1 MAPGRGPH
9 AMPAHPT
16 RTTVR
21 TTQSMETK
29 ANYVLIGAFTI
40 LVSLLLLLFA
50 LWAAKYSSEKSWRE
64 YAVIFNEPV
73 TGLSEGSS
81 VQYNGISVGTVETL
95 RLAPDDPRRVLA
107 QLRLQADA
115 PIKADTRAK
124 ISMTGI
130 TGSPII
136 QLTGG
141 SPGSPS
147 LVDVD
152 HSEIPVIQTEAS
164 ALQNIADTANRL
176 VARMDQV
183 LSEENVKRV
192 SATLANIESMTGS
205 IADQRED
212 LRALIVNAR
221 KSSEQLEATL
231 RTTNGAVESLD
242 RELVRKLP
250 GLIAKLDS
258 TLGKLDSAATGA
270 NGILTE
276 NRAAIN
282 SFAND
287 GLAQLGPTL
296 GELRSL
302 VRDLRRISDRLEGGP
317 AGYLLGRDAPKEFE
331 PK

>member
-1 MAPGRGPH
+1 
-9 AMPAHPT
+9 
-16 RTTVR
+16 
-21 TTQSMETK
+21 METK

-40 LVSLLLLLFA
+40 IASVFLLLFA
-50 LWAAKYSSEKSWRE
+50 LWAAKYSSEKTWRE

-107 QLRLQADA
+107 RLRLQADT
-115 PIKADTRAK
+115 PVKVDTRAK
-124 ISMTGI
+124 MTMPSL
-130 TGSPII
+130 TGTPII

-147 LVDVD
+147 LTDVD
-152 HSEIPVIQTEAS
+152 KREVPVIQTEAS

-183 LSEENVKRV
+183 LSEDNVKRV
-192 SATLANIESMTGS
+192 ANTLSNIEAMTGA

-212 LRALIVNAR
+212 LRALILNAR
-221 KSSEQLEATL
+221 QSSEQLAATL
-231 RTTNGAVESLD
+231 KTTNRALEDVD

-250 GLIAKLDS
+250 GLIGKLDS
-258 TLGKLDSAATGA
+258 TLVKLDSAATGA

-276 NRAAIN
+276 NRAAIS

-296 GELRSL
+296 AELRTL
-302 VRDLRRISDRLEGGP
+302 VRDLRRISDRLDSNP
-317 AGYLLGRDAPKEFE
+317 TRYLLGRDAPKEFE
-331 PK
+331 PQ